1 MQRLAEVDSEAG
13 DARAGALA
21 LAGTTAMPPDIFA
34 AADLHIQLQ
43 TLQERFAKA
52 ELAKAK
58 ESHAVAAEHSEQLY
72 RLQHKLAAAEMQV
85 TAGCTGHCIAP
96 T

>member
-1 MQRLAEVDSEAG
+1 MEVDSEAG

-21 LAGTTAMPPDIFA
+21 AITTMLPDVTA
-34 AADLHIQLQ
+34 VADLQLQLQ
-43 TLQERFAKA
+43 TAQERLAKA
-52 ELAKAK
+52 ELARVK
-58 ESHAVAAEHSEQLY
+58 EKHAVAAEHSEQLH

>member
-1 MQRLAEVDSEAG
+1 MQRLAEVDNEAE
-13 DARAGALA
+13 DARVGALA
-21 LAGTTAMPPDIFA
+21 ATTAMPPDFLA
-34 AADLHIQLQ
+34 AADLHVQLQ
-43 TLQERFAKA
+43 SLQERFAKA

-72 RLQHKLAAAEMQV
+72 RLHHKLAAAEMQV
-85 TAGCTGHCIAP
+85 TAGSTARCIAP